1 MKDIIKYKNA
11 ALVGGLLGAIFGVII
26 WSLLDYLLE
35 FNNSTASQQLGNIL
49 EFALPAISGAY
60 WGAKLQSDKS

>member
-1 MKDIIKYKNA
+1 MKDIIKYKNV
-11 ALVGGLLGAIFGVII
+11 ALAGGFLGAIFGVII

-60 WGAKLQSDKS
+60 WGAKLQSDNP